1 MATEFAII
9 KINSTR
15 IFVSME
21 LNLAF
26 AAFSLALVG
35 AEISD
40 TLLADALAGVA
51 KTVDIDFAWADRI
64 LFSAV

>member
-1 MATEFAII
+1 MATEFAIV
-9 KINSTR
+9 KMNNTR
-15 IFVSME
+15 FFFSME

-26 AAFSLALVG
+26 SALSFALVG

>member
-26 AAFSLALVG
+26 AALSLALVE
-35 AEISD
+35 AEIND

-51 KTVDIDFAWADRI
+51 KTIDIDFAWADHI

>member
-26 AAFSLALVG
+26 AALSLALVG